1 LLDSELAKRAG
12 DPCEAAALGLGC
24 AELVKPVEF
33 ATMVGSLPGMR
44 LDSWFAFCV
53 LGPSVKD
60 GTLDEVE
67 AFELALVDSGSKLGL
82 KVADGLRVAD
92 ALAAAG
98 LGVGATDALE
108 SARVDFFS
116 SFAED

>member
-1 LLDSELAKRAG
+1 MEAGIAGVALLLSGLANSAG

-24 AELVKPVEF
+24 AELVKPGEF
-33 ATMVGSLPGMR
+33 ATMVGSLPGRR
-44 LDSWFAFCV
+44 LDS
-53 LGPSVKD
+53 L
-60 GTLDEVE
+60 
-67 AFELALVDSGSKLGL
+67 SGSKLGL